1 MLDAYSVNNLLL
13 SYSLK
18 FKNVKNAKISFQVNN
33 LMNNSYSNR
42 AWVYRFIS
50 EGWNPVGSDPYINGE
65 VDKMSIPNSYN
76 MIGCFPQ
83 AGRNYMLGIT
93 LGL

>member
-1 MLDAYSVNNLLL
+1 MLGAYSVSGLLF

-18 FKNVKNAKISFQVNN
+18 FKNIKDAKISLQVNN
-33 LMNNSYSNR
+33 LLNNSYSNR

-50 EGWNPVGSDPYINGE
+50 EGWNPVGSDPYTNADTDG
-65 VDKMSIPNSYN
+65 YN
-76 MIGCFPQ
+76 MIGYFPQ
-83 AGRNYMLGIT
+83 ATRNYMLGIT